1 MDGRLPNYQRGRA
14 AARYRYETAC
24 VRKAHPESNC
34 AVSRVPEGGPAHRCG
49 RSSTETLPFLPSF
62 PSVLLSIQ
70 FYNGEFE
77 FFFYFFRL
85 DRRLE
90 ELNNRKRREEIV
102 ETRGCTA
109 LLLSINFFHRISFP
123 FFRLDRRPEE
133 LKTLE
138 AIIGKEEIG
147 DKKKCKSVFEW
158 RKERNQI

>member
-62 PSVLLSIQ
+62 PSALHPVSTGT

-77 FFFYFFRL
+77 FFFTFF
-85 DRRLE
+85 D
-90 ELNNRKRREEIV
+90 
-102 ETRGCTA
+102 
-109 LLLSINFFHRISFP
+109 S
-123 FFRLDRRPEE
+123 
-133 LKTLE
+133 
-138 AIIGKEEIG
+138 IG
-147 DKKKCKSVFEW
+147 DS
-158 RKERNQI
+158 RN